1 VILTLKR
8 TPGIYLVGFMGC
20 GKSTVGR
27 LLADE
32 LGWRFVDLD
41 HEIERAEGESVPSLF
56 ETRGE
61 EAFRGIE
68 HRALRRV
75 VREIESGQ
83 PYVVA
88 LGGGAFAQPR
98 NQELLVGNGVA
109 IWLDCPLEIVES
121 RVARSQHRPLAR
133 DLDGMRRLYRARREW
148 YSKAEYRIEV
158 DDREPTTHVA
168 AILRLPLF

>member
-1 VILTLKR
+1 MILSLKR
-8 TPGIYLVGFMGC
+8 TPGIYLVGFMGS
-20 GKSTVGR
+20 GKSTIGR

-61 EAFRGIE
+61 EEFRGIE
-68 HRALRRV
+68 HRVLRRL
-75 VREIESGQ
+75 VRDIENGH

-98 NQELLVGNGVA
+98 NSEMLANNGVA
-109 IWLDCPLEIVES
+109 IWLDCPLDIVES
-121 RVARSQHRPLAR
+121 RVGRSHHRPLAR
-133 DLDGMRRLYRARREW
+133 DLDAMRRLYRSRREH
-148 YSKAEYRIEV
+148 YSKADYRIEV
-158 DDREPTTHVA
+158 DDREPGTHVA